1 MVNPYPDGTTFRW
14 HAHCSYRSVRH
25 PRTHFYEGKRHAM
38 LGSTQNQKKA
48 QKRTD
53 WFAAVAGGV
62 AAMGIAALSMTAGE
76 ALAANEPWEENYTMN
91 TPYGDQPGETNRAFN
106 PSTRD
111 ANGNRVVSN
120 TFTQFSNTAGVAGEG
135 SGVGTSGIY
144 GSALAVGNQLNV
156 VTNGNNNTVIVNST
170 QINNGDQ
177 EAVLNGTLDLD

>member
-1 MVNPYPDGTTFRW
+1 
-14 HAHCSYRSVRH
+14 
-25 PRTHFYEGKRHAM
+25 M

-76 ALAANEPWEENYTMN
+76 ALAANEPWEEGLTMN
-91 TPYGDQPGETNRAFN
+91 TPFGMNPGEENRAFN
-106 PSTRD
+106 PSNRD
-111 ANGNRVVSN
+111 VNGNRVLVNQYS
-120 TFTQFSNTAGVAGEG
+120 QYSNTAGVAGEG
-135 SGVGTSGIY
+135 SGVGY
-144 GSALAVGNQLNV
+144 VNGSAAAIGNQLNV

-177 EAVLNGTLDLD
+177 EAVILNGTLDLD